1 MMLEGQ
7 ADRLIDDLVS
17 MCQLSPVHLQLF
29 YEQPLD
35 YLRQE
40 YGTRRLLQLSSTTSC
55 THCGDLL
62 RLYRHGQYVLQCRFS
77 SKEPAQ

>member
-1 MMLEGQ
+1 MMLDGQ

-17 MCQLSPVHLQLF
+17 MCQLSPGHLQLF

-40 YGTRRLLQLSSTTSC
+40 YGTRHHCHYSRLPP
-55 THCGDLL
+55 H
-62 RLYRHGQYVLQCRFS
+62 
-77 SKEPAQ
+77 